1 MGYGMNFLEYVSEQ
15 ISAANG
21 KAFNAHQ
28 QQAMGGGCIN
38 QAQLISDGNQQYFI
52 KTNKRSL
59 LSMFTSEAQA
69 LTEIAATQTV
79 RVPQVIVAGEYAQQ
93 SFLVL
98 ENLQL
103 GGRCNMAML
112 GQQLAAMHKVTRPQ
126 FGWHQENVIGSTQQ
140 INTPMNN
147 WVLFWQQHRL
157 GFQLSLAEKNA
168 YGGELQKQGERLLA
182 DMAVLFKNYHPQ
194 ASLLHGD
201 LWGGNAAGLM
211 DGSPV
216 IFDPALYFGDRE
228 ADIAMTELFGG
239 FSSDFY
245 AAYKE
250 AWPLDNGYQVRKT
263 FYNIYHIINH
273 LNLFGEGYYSQ
284 AVNMINRVLAEI

>member
-1 MGYGMNFLEYVSEQ
+1 MTFLQYVSEQ
-15 ISAANG
+15 ISAARG
-21 KAFNAHQ
+21 EAFNARQ
-28 QQAMGGGCIN
+28 QQTMAGGCIN
-38 QAQLISDGNQQYFI
+38 QAQLISDGDQQYFI
-52 KTNKRSL
+52 KTNKRSML
-59 LSMFTSEAQA
+59 AMFTSEAQA

-98 ENLQL
+98 ENLPL

-112 GQQLAAMHKVTRPQ
+112 GQQLAAMHQVTQPQ

-140 INTPMNN
+140 INTPMND
-147 WVLFWQQHRL
+147 WVLFWQQYRL

-182 DMAVLFKNYHPQ
+182 DMAVLFKNYQPQ
-194 ASLLHGD
+194 PSLLHGD
-201 LWGGNAAGLM
+201 LWGGNAAGLT
-211 DGSPV
+211 DGCPV
-216 IFDPALYFGDRE
+216 IFDPALYYGDRE

-250 AWPLDNGYQVRKT
+250 AWPLDDGYKVRKT